1 MAAPHKERST
11 PTEVIQSEEQKKETE
26 WLYLALTS
34 FLETL
39 ATFDMKSTKGDTRH
53 KMGKNIFVKVE
64 FHA

>member
-11 PTEVIQSEEQKKETE
+11 PTEVIRSEEQKKETE
-26 WLYLALTS
+26 WLYFTLTS

-39 ATFDMKSTKGDTRH
+39 ATFDMKSIKGDTQH